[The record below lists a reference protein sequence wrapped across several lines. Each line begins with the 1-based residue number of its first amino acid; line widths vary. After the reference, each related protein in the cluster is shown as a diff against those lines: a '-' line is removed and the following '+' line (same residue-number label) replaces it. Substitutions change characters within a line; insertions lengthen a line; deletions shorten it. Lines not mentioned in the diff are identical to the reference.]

1 MVCRHIKINETY
13 NFILNVET
21 IEKVKVEYSKIS
33 NNSTQFILLDGDVG
47 KIDNRLYLK
56 QISFAEAGEYMV
68 RVTVG
73 DEIEYERY
81 KVYNFS
87 EEDNQNMLINIL
99 LSVENNNS
107 ELNEE
112 LLFIRRQL
120 KLINA
125 QL

>member
-13 NFILNVET
+13 NFILNVDT

-33 NNSTQFILLDGDVG
+33 NNTTQFILLDGDVG

-73 DEIEYERY
+73 NDIEYERY